1 MVLLLGRSVG
11 TVWIDQCCQE
21 FIGEARVWER
31 TCGRP
36 YFGNLL
42 VDGVNA
48 KGWKAKG
55 SSRCK
60 KVHPCK
66 CRGDVYRVQHVSINQ
81 QTCSSVARLSL
92 SVFACIFDVYDGV
105 LQKV

>member
-1 MVLLLGRSVG
+1 M
-11 TVWIDQCCQE
+11 
-21 FIGEARVWER
+21 GEDLWKTLFWKLACV
-31 TCGRP
+31 
-36 YFGNLL
+36 L

-48 KGWKAKG
+48 KGRKAKG
-55 SSRCK
+55 SPRCK
-60 KVHPCK
+60 KVHPFK
-66 CRGDVYRVQHVSINQ
+66 RRGDVYRVQRVSVNQ